1 VAACYAYAV
10 QALDR
15 HETVTSVPPA
25 CAGLSHEE
33 INQAVDRAIRTVA
46 GPHRKVIARRLIH
59 KEAAY
64 LSYLLTVIPPR
75 VQPPPVAAPSPPSS
89 GSPLRLAAL
98 AAWVVTAGAGAWL
111 LAGWLIHSGLRRR
124 FTRVAGV
131 PRAVVAGHATLALT
145 GLGIWIAFLITG
157 VTALAWTAVGVILA
171 VAGLGMATLA
181 GGLPEGHGDAAAGAG
196 PAGADPAGTGL
207 AGAGSAGSRSAATG
221 PASAGGLSSRTTAI
235 QVPSGKPLAL
245 IALHGTLAAST
256 ILLVVLAAI
265 GAG

>member
-1 VAACYAYAV
+1 V

-181 GGLPEGHGDAAAGAG
+181 AGLPEGRHETVTGGGPAGAGPNGADPTGATLAGSRPAGSRSAGAG
-196 PAGADPAGTGL
+196 PANAGV
-207 AGAGSAGSRSAATG
+207 
-221 PASAGGLSSRTTAI
+221 LSSRTTAI
-235 QVPSGKPLAL
+235 QVPSGKPLAR
-245 IALHGTLAAST
+245 IALHGALAAST
-256 ILLVVLAAI
+256 ILLVVLAAT